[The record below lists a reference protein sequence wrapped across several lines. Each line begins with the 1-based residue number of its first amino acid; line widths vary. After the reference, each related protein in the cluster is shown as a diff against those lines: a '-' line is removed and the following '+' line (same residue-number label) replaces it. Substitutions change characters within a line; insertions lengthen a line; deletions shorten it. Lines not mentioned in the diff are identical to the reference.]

1 MSKQLQVT
9 EQKANE
15 LGLELAELNEQH
27 TKLVQD
33 SEKKEK
39 DIAQLTELFAKK
51 AEEEI
56 QKKVELQTVRGQM
69 LQLEID
75 LAEAQKHLPK
85 DKFHLMQILI
95 EYHNK

>member
-15 LGLELAELNEQH
+15 LGLELAELKEQH

-56 QKKVELQTVRGQM
+56 QKKVELQTVRG
-69 LQLEID
+69 
-75 LAEAQKHLPK
+75 
-85 DKFHLMQILI
+85 
-95 EYHNK
+95 

>member
-15 LGLELAELNEQH
+15 LGLELAELKEQH

-75 LAEAQKHLPK
+75 LAEAQKQLPK
-85 DKFHLMQILI
+85 DK
-95 EYHNK
+95 KKK